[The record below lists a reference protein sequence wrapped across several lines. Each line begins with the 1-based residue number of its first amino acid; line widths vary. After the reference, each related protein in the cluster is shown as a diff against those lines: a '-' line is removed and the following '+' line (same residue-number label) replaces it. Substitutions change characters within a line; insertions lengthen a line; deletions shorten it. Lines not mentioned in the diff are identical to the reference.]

1 MDFEKT
7 VPKEGAEGEYDT
19 VTGTETVNSMVP
31 LWKRNK
37 NELSDEDYHN
47 FYKDKF
53 FDYEKPLRVI
63 HSSGEGAATY
73 HALMFIP
80 SRAPLNYYTREYEKG
95 LQLYAS
101 GVLIMEKCPDLLPD
115 HFSFVRGLVDSQDL
129 SLNISREMLQQDRQ
143 LKIIAQRIEKKI
155 KSELALML
163 EKERETYE
171 KFYKNFGLQLKY
183 GLYSDL
189 GIHKETLRDLI
200 LFYSSTEKK
209 MVTLSEYVGRMK
221 EGQKFIYYACGDS
234 VDKIDKLPQTEV
246 VRDKGY
252 EILYCT
258 DDIDEFALRMLHEY
272 DGKEFKSVSAGDI
285 GIETSD
291 EDKKQAEESKDL
303 LDAMTAALDGKV
315 KAVRLS
321 ERLKTHPVCIISEGA
336 LSLEM
341 EKVLS
346 SMPNAPEN
354 GVKAERILEI
364 NKSHPVF
371 PVLAGLHK
379 EDPEKLKEYTKLLYT
394 QALLIEGMPI
404 EDPVEFTNA
413 VCKLMAEAKGR

>member
-1 MDFEKT
+1 M
-7 VPKEGAEGEYDT
+7 PCC
-19 VTGTETVNSMVP
+19 S
-31 LWKRNK
+31 
-37 NELSDEDYHN
+37 
-47 FYKDKF
+47 
-53 FDYEKPLRVI
+53 
-63 HSSGEGAATY
+63 
-73 HALMFIP
+73 
-80 SRAPLNYYTREYEKG
+80 SRAGALNYYSREYEKG

-129 SLNISREMLQQDRQ
+129 SLNISREMLQQDRR

-183 GLYSDL
+183 GLYSDF

-246 VRDKGY
+246 VATRG

-291 EDKKQAEESKDL
+291 EDKKQAENKDL
-303 LDAMTAALDGKV
+303 LDAMIAALDGV
-315 KAVRLS
+315 KAVRRPS
-321 ERLKTHPVCIISEGA
+321 G
-336 LSLEM
+336 
-341 EKVLS
+341 
-346 SMPNAPEN
+346 
-354 GVKAERILEI
+354 
-364 NKSHPVF
+364 
-371 PVLAGLHK
+371 
-379 EDPEKLKEYTKLLYT
+379 
-394 QALLIEGMPI
+394 
-404 EDPVEFTNA
+404 
-413 VCKLMAEAKGR
+413 

>member
-1 MDFEKT
+1 
-7 VPKEGAEGEYDT
+7 
-19 VTGTETVNSMVP
+19 
-31 LWKRNK
+31 
-37 NELSDEDYHN
+37 
-47 FYKDKF
+47 
-53 FDYEKPLRVI
+53 
-63 HSSGEGAATY
+63 
-73 HALMFIP
+73 
-80 SRAPLNYYTREYEKG
+80 
-95 LQLYAS
+95 
-101 GVLIMEKCPDLLPD
+101 MEKCPDLLPD

-129 SLNISREMLQQDRQ
+129 SLNISREMLQQDRR

-183 GLYSDL
+183 GLYSDF

-291 EDKKQAEESKDL
+291 EDKSRL
-303 LDAMTAALDGKV
+303 R
-315 KAVRLS
+315 KA
-321 ERLKTHPVCIISEGA
+321 
-336 LSLEM
+336 
-341 EKVLS
+341 
-346 SMPNAPEN
+346 
-354 GVKAERILEI
+354 RIC
-364 NKSHPVF
+364 STP
-371 PVLAGLHK
+371 
-379 EDPEKLKEYTKLLYT
+379 
-394 QALLIEGMPI
+394 
-404 EDPVEFTNA
+404 
-413 VCKLMAEAKGR
+413 